1 MWCCAWAG
9 GGPTWCWL
17 ATPTAA
23 RSACLV
29 GPLLTLSQ
37 LPRHL
42 AMGLGVYQG
51 VPLFVSR
58 GIGYS
63 GLNMRIG
70 SPAEVTVL
78 TLRSPAAPR

>member
-1 MWCCAWAG
+1 
-9 GGPTWCWL
+9 
-17 ATPTAA
+17 
-23 RSACLV
+23 
-29 GPLLTLSQ
+29 
-37 LPRHL
+37 
-42 AMGLGVYQG
+42 MGLGVYQG